1 MPRAAVRGTA
11 QLQHRAR
18 TLASTL
24 AEAPPPELTH
34 ARAAHELARRVRLA
48 SSHTTIPDESLAC
61 DGARQGPAAALTT
74 QRRTHTRASRVPTCS
89 DADADGRDGHD
100 APEHGASNA
109 RLPASAAGLP
119 ATAPT
124 WRFLH
129 ADGRRA
135 DDRAGDVRPRGGLC
149 CAGGT
154 RRTGRA
160 ARRQHVRRATVG
172 SCGDASAAGPTSDRD
187 ERRQSACGAGCR
199 APQHRDGHP
208 GQRCTAARGRRAVRA
223 RAVGGPPT
231 QVFGHSDR

>member
-1 MPRAAVRGTA
+1 MCDSRAVTQPFRTSPWLATA
-11 QLQHRAR
+11 Q
-18 TLASTL
+18 
-24 AEAPPPELTH
+24 
-34 ARAAHELARRVRLA
+34 
-48 SSHTTIPDESLAC
+48 
-61 DGARQGPAAALTT
+61 RQGPAAALAR

-223 RAVGGPPT
+223 CAVSGPPT